1 MQLANQYR
9 IMKKLGLVGG
19 TSWVSTIEYYT
30 KINEG
35 INQELGDLNFAECMI
50 YSFNFQEIVKLTE
63 TNDWDAILEMILS
76 ACKKLEHGGVDAIM
90 LCANTMHFVADKLEN
105 DLTVPLIHIA
115 KETASVIKQFPIKK
129 VGLLG
134 TKFTMEN
141 DFFRSKLID
150 KEIDVI
156 IPDSDDR
163 EFIHDSIFKELSK
176 GIIKEATKERY
187 LSIIQQLKSKGAE
200 GIIAGCTEIPLIV
213 NASDI
218 DLTYFDTT
226 DIHAKSAIKFSLS

>member
-1 MQLANQYR
+1 
-9 IMKKLGLVGG
+9 
-19 TSWVSTIEYYT
+19 
-30 KINEG
+30 
-35 INQELGDLNFAECMI
+35 
-50 YSFNFQEIVKLTE
+50 
-63 TNDWDAILEMILS
+63 
-76 ACKKLEHGGVDAIM
+76 
-90 LCANTMHFVADKLEN
+90 
-105 DLTVPLIHIA
+105 
-115 KETASVIKQFPIKK
+115 
-129 VGLLG
+129 
-134 TKFTMEN
+134 MEN